1 MSLDLYELLTKAEEN
16 KKLPTVIAYNR
27 IDGPGSSLDLREFQQ
42 SFWTLPN
49 ISKDISSDISMQW
62 TRYLPRTIGITID
75 TGTKIEARPLDSG
88 LIGVNSIE
96 YKTEVISRPGEVL
109 PTKENWL
116 LKIVEIF
123 GLKGVK
129 FVLQNLRAGTRSAGL
144 GGSATAATGVC
155 ILANELAGRPF
166 SKYQLIAFASRI
178 EQDMGV
184 SITGT
189 QEQSNTIFGGITDY
203 LWFPWGIPGQEES
216 GYGMSIQSELIQPC
230 NYDELEKRMVIFHSG
245 IEHASSDVNS
255 VWREALMNSEGYN
268 LHKSKLEIAYLF
280 REGLRLKKW
289 DQVLSTITKYRKIRT
304 KLCEEYMDGA
314 REILG
319 HALNHN
325 SEAFPLGA
333 GAGGGILVFSPFPD
347 SITKLKEIFKGVY
360 REIPIKIKSKGHE
373 LINIPKIGGNYGK

>member
-1 MSLDLYELLTKAEEN
+1 MSVQLYELLKQA
-16 KKLPTVIAYNR
+16 KKDKQLPTVIAYNR

-42 SFWTLPN
+42 AFWTIPKIPDN
-49 ISKDISSDISMQW
+49 MSEDIEMKWS
-62 TRYLPRTIGITID
+62 RNLPRTVGITID
-75 TGTKIEARPLDSG
+75 TGTKIEAHPLEDD
-88 LIGVNSIE
+88 LIGVNSVE
-96 YKTEVISRPGEVL
+96 YKSEVISKSGEVL

-116 LKIVEIF
+116 LKIVDIF
-123 GLKGVK
+123 GLKGVM

-155 ILANELAGRPF
+155 ILANELAGHPF
-166 SKYQLIAFASRI
+166 SKYQLIALASRI

-189 QEQSNTIFGGITDY
+189 QEQSNTIFGGIRDY
-203 LWFPWGIPGQEES
+203 IWFPWGIPGQQES
-216 GYGMSIQSELIQPC
+216 GYGMSIQSELIQLK
-230 NYDELEKRMVIFHSG
+230 NYNELEKRMVIFHSG

-255 VWREALMNSEGYN
+255 VWREALSKIEGYK

-280 REGLRLKKW
+280 REGLRLNKW
-289 DQVLSTITKYRKIRT
+289 EQVLASIGKYRKIRT
-304 KLCEEYMDGA
+304 KLCDAYMDGA

-319 HALNHN
+319 HALEHD

-333 GAGGGILVFSPFPD
+333 GAGGGILVFSPYPE
-347 SITKLKEIFKGVY
+347 SIIKLKEIFKGVY

-373 LINIPKIGGNYGK
+373 MFNIPKRRLK

>member
-1 MSLDLYELLTKAEEN
+1 MSTHLFELLKSA
-16 KKLPTVIAYNR
+16 KKNNQLPTVIAYNR

-42 SFWTLPN
+42 AFWTVP
-49 ISKDISSDISMQW
+49 IMPEDVTKEPAMKWSSN
-62 TRYLPRTIGITID
+62 LPRTVGITID
-75 TGTKIEARPLDSG
+75 TGTKVEAHPLEKD
-88 LIGVNSIE
+88 LIGVNSVE
-96 YKTEVISRPGEVL
+96 YKSEVISKPGEVL

-116 LKIVEIF
+116 LKIVDIF
-123 GLKGVK
+123 GLKGVM

-166 SKYQLIAFASRI
+166 SKYQIIALASRI

-189 QEQSNTIFGGITDY
+189 QEQSNTIFGGIRDY
-203 LWFPWGIPGQEES
+203 IWFPWGIPGQQES
-216 GYGMSIQSELIQPC
+216 GYGMSIQSELIQPG
-230 NYDELEKRMVIFHSG
+230 NYNELEKRIVIFHSG

-255 VWREALMNSEGYN
+255 VWREALSKIEGYK

-280 REGLRLKKW
+280 REGLRLNKW
-289 DQVLSTITKYRKIRT
+289 EQVLTSIGKYRKIRT
-304 KLCEEYMDGA
+304 KLCEAYMDGA

-319 HALNHN
+319 HALEHG

-333 GAGGGILVFSPFPD
+333 GAGGGILVFSPYPE
-347 SITKLKEIFKGVY
+347 SIIKLKEIFTGVY

-373 LINIPKIGGNYGK
+373 IYNIPKIENMDL

>member
-1 MSLDLYELLTKAEEN
+1 MAVQLYELLKQAE
-16 KKLPTVIAYNR
+16 KDKQLPTVIAYNR

-42 SFWTLPN
+42 TFWSLPELPEDL
-49 ISKDISSDISMQW
+49 SKDPTMKW
-62 TRYLPRTIGITID
+62 TRNLPRTVGITID
-75 TGTKIEARPLDSG
+75 TGTKIEARPLEQD
-88 LIGVNSIE
+88 LIGVNSVE
-96 YKTEVISRPGEVL
+96 YKSEVISKPGEVL

-116 LKIVEIF
+116 LKIVDIF
-123 GLKGVK
+123 GLKGVM

-166 SKYQLIAFASRI
+166 SKYQLIALASRI

-189 QEQSNTIFGGITDY
+189 QEQSNTIFGGIRDY
-203 LWFPWGIPGQEES
+203 IWFPWGIPGQQES
-216 GYGMSIQSELIQPC
+216 GYGMSIQSELIHPE
-230 NYDELEKRMVIFHSG
+230 NYKELEKRMVIFHSG

-255 VWREALMNSEGYN
+255 VWREALSNSKGYK
-268 LHKSKLEIAYLF
+268 LHKTKLEIAYLY
-280 REGLRLKKW
+280 REGLRLNKW
-289 DQVLSTITKYRKIRT
+289 EQVLTSIGKYRKIRT

-319 HALNHN
+319 HALEHN

-333 GAGGGILVFSPFPD
+333 GAGGGILVFSPYPE
-347 SITKLKEIFKGVY
+347 SIIKLKEIFKTVY
-360 REIPIKIKSKGHE
+360 REIPVKIKSKGHE
-373 LINIPKIGGNYGK
+373 IINVS